1 MLVIINIMVIC
12 FLEVD
17 CKVCLLFLIPD
28 QDGHGLLLQLVLKL
42 SVLKIDL
49 IIKFLKISKTPV
61 IQKLLIMVLVVLKGG
76 L

>member
-12 FLEVD
+12 LLEVD
-17 CKVCLLFLIPD
+17 CKVCRLFLILD
-28 QDGHGLLLQLVLKL
+28 QDGHGLQLQLVLKL
-42 SVLKIDL
+42 NVLKIDL
-49 IIKFLKISKTPV
+49 IIKFPKISKTPV